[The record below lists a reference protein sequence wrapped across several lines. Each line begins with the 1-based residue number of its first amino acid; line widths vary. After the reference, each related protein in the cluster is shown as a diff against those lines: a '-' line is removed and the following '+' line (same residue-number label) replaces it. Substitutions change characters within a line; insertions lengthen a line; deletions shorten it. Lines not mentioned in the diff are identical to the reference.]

1 MTDQTPDLGHEAAGY
16 ALLGWPVF
24 PLAPGGKVPLYH
36 SPHPRG
42 SQQRRTCRGG
52 CGRYGHGVLD
62 ATTNPDVIR
71 LWWTR
76 QPQANIGI
84 ATGYPGPDVVDVD
97 VKAGAPGLATWRR
110 LGDAG
115 LIPQST
121 MRVRTA
127 SGGWHIYY
135 EGTSQGN
142 STRKKDGIDFRGAGG
157 YVVAPPSI
165 VAGHRYQIEKAAL
178 HDNQVDWAAIRAYLE
193 PPRLQPALSQ
203 VERTLR
209 YGPPTFDGLIGF
221 VTDQTQGNRNSA
233 LHWAACRMV
242 EQGATRSDL
251 ERLIDAGAQTVGGGE
266 HEARRTVNSA
276 VRTQILQAPGDR

>member
-1 MTDQTPDLGHEAAGY
+1 MTDQIPDLGHEAAGY

-24 PLAPGGKVPLYH
+24 PLAPGGKIPLYH

-42 SQQRRTCRGG
+42 SGARRACRGE

-62 ATTNPDVIR
+62 ATTNPEVIR
-71 LWWTR
+71 QWWTR

-84 ATGYPGPDVVDVD
+84 ATGHPGPDVVDID
-97 VKAGAPGLATWRR
+97 VKAGAPGLSTWRR
-110 LGDAG
+110 LGAAG

-157 YVVAPPSI
+157 YVVAPPST
-165 VAGHRYQIEKAAL
+165 VAGNRYQIEKAAL
-178 HDNQVDWAAIRAYLE
+178 HDNTVDWAAIRTYLD
-193 PPRLQPALSQ
+193 PPRFQPALSQ
-203 VERTLR
+203 VERTLK
-209 YGPPTFDGLIGF
+209 YGPPTYDGIIDF
-221 VTDQTQGNRNSA
+221 VTGQTEGNRNSA

-242 EQGATRSDL
+242 EQGAGRADL
-251 ERLIDAGAQTVGGGE
+251 ERLIEAGAQVVGGGE

-276 VRTQILQAPGDR
+276 VRNLILGDR